1 MHRILKHDFC
11 MKTKHV
17 FGLLLV
23 AVLVL
28 KGTCAYASAPITV
41 EAGETTATLTW
52 PTDSAASKYQIDIYK
67 DGETFCHL
75 TLGAKGQLLGISFN
89 APWRKAV
96 SNHDH
101 GLAIRQGQADSSLPE
116 TLSFMVTGLDVATR
130 YNYVLSVLNESGTP
144 LHVYIGDFAT
154 ADYTGDLRYPD
165 GFEVIPTPPIIPGNP
180 EANAPSGTGTVSRDG
195 FTGAQ
200 KVVKDGVLLF
210 QIDGKTYS
218 ITGQKIH

>member
-1 MHRILKHDFC
+1 
-11 MKTKHV
+11 MKTKMF
-17 FGLLLV
+17 FGLLIA

-28 KGTCAYASAPITV
+28 RGTCAYANGQVTV

-75 TLGAKGQLLGISFN
+75 TLGPKGQLLGITFN
-89 APWRKAV
+89 APGKKAV
-96 SNHDH
+96 S
-101 GLAIRQGQADSSLPE
+101 GQPSAISQQQEDSSLPE
-116 TLSFMVTGLDVATR
+116 TLSFMVTGLDAASR
-130 YNYVLSVLNESGTP
+130 YNYVLSALDANGTP

-180 EANAPSGTGTVSRDG
+180 EANAPSGTETVSRDG